1 MRVVVW
7 ILSGLAAGWIARV
20 AVRRRSHGVLVDL
33 ALGLTGALVGGMV
46 MRHVGVT
53 LSGSGPAEVVV
64 GAVGA
69 MAVIAVARL
78 FGDLVERAG
87 FPASS
92 AKMRTV
98 VHDLEAQIGR
108 LGDVERLVLSKILR
122 REPVSRDT
130 AVTFDEQRTFGEV
143 LADRIAAFGGSWT
156 FIFLFVCGM
165 IAWMI
170 ANEET
175 PAPLDPFPFIL
186 LNLMLSCL
194 AALQAP
200 VIMMSQNRQ
209 AARDRLAAEQ
219 DYQVNLKAELE
230 ILALHTKLDE
240 MRDQHWRELVAQQE
254 EELRLLRA
262 LVRERR
268 ALP

>member
-20 AVRRRSHGVLVDL
+20 AMRRRSHGVLVDL
-33 ALGLTGALVGGMV
+33 TLGLTGALVGGMIL
-46 MRHVGVT
+46 RHLGLT
-53 LSGSGPAEVVV
+53 FTTGSGPAEVVV
-64 GAVGA
+64 GAIGA
-69 MAVIAVARL
+69 MALIGMARI
-78 FGDLVERAG
+78 FGHLVERAG

-92 AKMRTV
+92 ARMRTA

-108 LGDVERLVLSKILR
+108 LGDVERFVLSKILR

-156 FIFLFVCGM
+156 FIILFVCGM
-165 IAWMI
+165 IVWMT
-170 ANEET
+170 ANEES
-175 PAPLDPFPFIL
+175 PAPFDPYPFIL
-186 LNLMLSCL
+186 LNLVLSCL

-240 MRDQHWRELVAQQE
+240 MREQHWRELVARQE
-254 EELRLLRA
+254 EQLQLLRA
-262 LVRERR
+262 L
-268 ALP
+268 A